1 MQFITENIRRGTH
14 RLFVFR
20 KDRRSGKAEKQRLR
34 ECLLNRRQHL
44 SEGRTMAL
52 IDDKHEALVLN
63 ILEILCTHLARRIF
77 LDVAH
82 FLNRGNDQGA
92 VRITAFQLCNQCDS
106 IFRILN
112 FVCIVRKSPVFL
124 Q

>member
-1 MQFITENIRRGTH
+1 
-14 RLFVFR
+14 
-20 KDRRSGKAEKQRLR
+20 
-34 ECLLNRRQHL
+34 
-44 SEGRTMAL
+44 MAL
-52 IDDKHEALVLN
+52 IDDEDEALVLD

-82 FLNRGNDQGA
+82 FLNRRDDQGA
-92 VRITAFQLCNQCDS
+92 VRITAFQLRNQCDG

-112 FVCIVRKSPVFL
+112 FVCIVRKRPVLL